1 MTLVR
6 VQRGFSRKTDWINM
20 KPTPHRTRAG
30 MRLAGI
36 CATFALALTSLA
48 LVTPAHSA
56 SSKGCEGGGF
66 TALGHSPDFSGSV
79 AAPAGRFRVQ
89 GRYTQFDVSASDFA

>member
-1 MTLVR
+1 
-6 VQRGFSRKTDWINM
+6 
-20 KPTPHRTRAG
+20 

-48 LVTPAHSA
+48 LATPAHSA

-66 TALGHSPDFSGSV
+66 TALGHSPDGRGYSE
-79 AAPAGRFRVQ
+79 ATTPLAPERLKLRRLSLAVP
-89 GRYTQFDVSASDFA
+89 